1 MFGILENGDRLA
13 TKEEKAIFVE
23 KLFDISVVAA
33 EMLILYEPVSVED
46 FELCID
52 LLQRMKQGAE
62 KMINEQLKKSSK

>member
-1 MFGILENGDRLA
+1 MFGVLEKGDRLA

-23 KLFDISVVAA
+23 KLFDISPAAA

-62 KMINEQLKKSSK
+62 KIINEK